1 MTALEENVRIEISPK
16 RVRAYLRGCVV
27 FDTTEPRLVW
37 EVPYYPQYYVPRS
50 DVVAELVPTG
60 RTRHSDNRGVG
71 DLHTVRVGEHE
82 AVEAATTYEQAPV
95 DDLRDLVRVQWD
107 AMDAWFEEDE
117 EVHTHPRSPYT
128 RIDILPTSRR
138 VVVEAAG
145 EVVAESTQAHV
156 LFETGL
162 PPRYYLP
169 KVDVRTDLLTRTDHV
184 THCPYKGESEYRSI
198 KAGGRV
204 HENAVWSYR
213 YPLAESIRIAGLL
226 SFDPAKVDV
235 IVDGVKL
242 PSR

>member
-1 MTALEENVRIEISPK
+1 
-16 RVRAYLRGCVV
+16 
-27 FDTTEPRLVW
+27 
-37 EVPYYPQYYVPRS
+37 
-50 DVVAELVPTG
+50 
-60 RTRHSDNRGVG
+60 
-71 DLHTVRVGEHE
+71 TVRVGGHE
-82 AVEAATTYEQAPV
+82 AVEAATTYEQSPV
-95 DDLRDLVRVQWD
+95 DELHDLVRVKWD

-117 EVHTHPRSPYT
+117 EVFTHPRSPYA
-128 RIDILPTSRR
+128 RLDILPTSRR

-162 PPRYYLP
+162 PARYYLP
-169 KVDVRTDLLTRTDHV
+169 KLDSRMDLLTATDQV
-184 THCPYKGESEYRSI
+184 THCPYKGQSEYWSI
-198 KAGGRV
+198 NAGGRV

-213 YPLAESIRIAGLL
+213 HPLAESIRIAGLV